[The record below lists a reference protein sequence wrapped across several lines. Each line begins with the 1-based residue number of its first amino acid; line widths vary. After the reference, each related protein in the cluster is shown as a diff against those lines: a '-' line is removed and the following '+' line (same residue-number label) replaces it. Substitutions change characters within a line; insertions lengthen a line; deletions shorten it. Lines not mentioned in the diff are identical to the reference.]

1 MNRIKLIFLIL
12 LFVFTIITMIR
23 PIYPHEQF
31 LQHAGTLLLAIPLVF
46 DLVKNR
52 MPNNVY
58 VCLVLF
64 TFLHVLG
71 ARYIY
76 SYVPYKEW
84 FISLGIVDADFFQDP
99 RNHYDRL
106 VHFAFGILLFPYFLY
121 ISRKWIKH
129 MPIVAVFMAWLIVQT
144 GSMIYELFEW
154 LLTIVMTSTNAN
166 NYNGQQGDLWDAQK
180 DMAWAML
187 GSTIMSSIYLI
198 KSIRH
203 RHDKKS

>member
-1 MNRIKLIFLIL
+1 MNRIKLIFLII

-84 FISLGIVDADFFQDP
+84 CISLGIVDADFFQDP

-121 ISRKWIKH
+121 ISRKWIKQ

-154 LLTIVMTSTNAN
+154 LLTIVMTTTNAN

-180 DMAWAML
+180 DMAWAMF

-198 KSIRH
+198 KSIRQ

>member
-1 MNRIKLIFLIL
+1 MNRVKLIFLIL

-84 FISLGIVDADFFQDP
+84 CISLGIVDADFFQDP

-121 ISRKWIKH
+121 ISRKWIKQ

-154 LLTIVMTSTNAN
+154 LLTIVMTTTNAN

-180 DMAWAML
+180 DMAWAMF

-198 KSIRH
+198 KSIRQ

>member
-1 MNRIKLIFLIL
+1 MNRVKLIFLIL

-84 FISLGIVDADFFQDP
+84 CISLGIVDADFFQDP

-154 LLTIVMTSTNAN
+154 LLTIVMTTTNAN

-180 DMAWAML
+180 DMAWAMF

-198 KSIRH
+198 KSIRQ

>member
-1 MNRIKLIFLIL
+1 MNRVKLIFLIL

-84 FISLGIVDADFFQDP
+84 CISLGIVDADFFQDP

-121 ISRKWIKH
+121 ISRKWIKQ

-180 DMAWAML
+180 DMAWAMF

-198 KSIRH
+198 KSIRQ